1 MLIRQAEHRD
11 IEAIM
16 SIVRSAQLALSE
28 LGIDQWQNGYP
39 STEVIKQDI
48 DCSVGY
54 VACAND
60 GEVVGYE
67 AVVLTGEEA
76 YAQIADEKWHTSN
89 NYVVVHR
96 LCVLS
101 DVRRSG
107 IAIELMRFAEEHAL
121 KHDIRAFRIDTHEG
135 NIRMLAMLKK
145 LGFEHVDTICY
156 DSGLREA
163 FDLKFNKK

>member
-1 MLIRQAEHRD
+1 
-11 IEAIM
+11 M
-16 SIVRSAQLALSE
+16 SR
-28 LGIDQWQNGYP
+28 
-39 STEVIKQDI
+39 
-48 DCSVGY
+48 
-54 VACAND
+54 AND
-60 GEVVGYE
+60 GKVVGYE

-76 YAQIADEKWHTSN
+76 YTQIADEKWHTSN

-121 KHDIRAFRIDTHEG
+121 KHGIRDFRIDTHDG

-145 LGFEHVDTICY
+145 LGFEHVGTIRY
-156 DSGLREA
+156 DSGPREA